1 MESPPCERAMCDG
14 PVFGRGFELDPAIQR
29 SSRCATGLA
38 ALSEGKNVVQLL
50 RTGFKK
56 PANIAGRLPDALL
69 VLDERD
75 AQVAFSMFSK
85 RHPGGDRNLCLLDQE
100 RRELHTTEAPE
111 CFGDRRPGEHGG
123 ARRRNLP
130 AGSAEGLMPH
140 LCQDRT

>member
-1 MESPPCERAMCDG
+1 MESLPCERAMCDG

-56 PANIAGRLPDALL
+56 PADIAGRLPNALL
-69 VLDERD
+69 VFDVRD

-85 RHPGGDRNLCLLDQE
+85 RSPGGDWNCRLLDQD
-100 RRELHTTEAPE
+100 RGDLHAAEALKHL
-111 CFGDRRPGEHGG
+111 GNGRPGEHGG
-123 ARRRNLP
+123 ARRRNFP
-130 AGSAEGLMPH
+130 AGSAERFD
-140 LCQDRT
+140 QDVAA